1 MALDFMIR
9 FSLIDFTTIP
19 FISLECPSTSIQGG
33 MPFRLGIED
42 LGDIT
47 AEALAGVPDGEVPGV
62 LHLEWVLET
71 PTLSMAWEWDLSD
84 RWVLA

>member
-1 MALDFMIR
+1 
-9 FSLIDFTTIP
+9 
-19 FISLECPSTSIQGG
+19 